1 MKKFFIIVAAF
12 LLVFSLVCGA
22 LAEGEG
28 VVFRTDY
35 YTLEL
40 PEGWKVEG
48 PDPENDLEKSKEL
61 GYFQGPADVDITVA
75 AGASKHFN
83 PERVAPYAGEQGAAA
98 YTELI
103 LEFFKEKSVE
113 YLGTVT
119 VGDIPF
125 ILVKYAEDELTC
137 LDVSA
142 VVNNEEIEFIVY
154 IADKDNF
161 YSITDEAIEQ
171 FKTILETFKPVTE

>member
-1 MKKFFIIVAAF
+1 MPKWFESVTFGLFHPAQQ
-12 LLVFSLVCGA
+12 
-22 LAEGEG
+22 
-28 VVFRTDY
+28 
-35 YTLEL
+35 
-40 PEGWKVEG
+40 WKRRAKQ
-48 PDPENDLEKSKEL
+48 L
-61 GYFQGPADVDITVA
+61 ITVTA
-75 AGASKHFN
+75 SVSKHFN

-103 LEFFKEKSVE
+103 LEFFKENSVE

-125 ILVKYAEDELTC
+125 ILVKYTKDEITC
-137 LDVSA
+137 LDVNA
-142 VVNNEEIEFIVY
+142 VVNNEEIEFDVY

-161 YSITDEAIEQ
+161 YSVTDEAIEQ